1 MKIFGTMSRLF
12 VESLWKGIR
21 FSFQNVIVVILV
33 DVDDVLLRN
42 TELNY
47 CNEISEYEVEY

>member
-1 MKIFGTMSRLF
+1 MTIFGTMSRLF

-21 FSFQNVIVVILV
+21 FSFQNVNVVILV